1 MKKTVTPQKLNP
13 YKIKNPNV
21 VVVLCHPRPLRLK
34 FTTLLMTI
42 WQLIL
47 MEAYRDWVW
56 IYILLLLGTIHIL
69 RTHFYGTKLNLTSKF
84 FTKSGFFR
92 QNKRISILT
101 LHFDKNFVL

>member
-13 YKIKNPNV
+13 YKIKIKNPNV
-21 VVVLCHPRPLRLK
+21 AVVLCHPRPLRLK

-47 MEAYRDWVW
+47 MGAYRDWVW

-69 RTHFYGTKLNLTSKF
+69 RKHFYSTKLNLTYKKISSKCNVQ
-84 FTKSGFFR
+84 KE
-92 QNKRISILT
+92 IL
-101 LHFDKNFVL
+101 LF